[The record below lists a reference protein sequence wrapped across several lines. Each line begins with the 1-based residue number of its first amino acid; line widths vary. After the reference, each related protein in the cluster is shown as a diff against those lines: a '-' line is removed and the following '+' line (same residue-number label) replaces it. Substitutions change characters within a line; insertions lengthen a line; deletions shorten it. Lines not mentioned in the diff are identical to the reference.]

1 MAAVMSLFRQ
11 RVPTNCNSLV
21 KYLVSTSATR
31 LYSSSNSSNSTKRT
45 TTSATPP
52 KQELSFVH
60 VNHIHPRD
68 LAQST
73 FFALHRPLLTFG
85 SEQPAMDNVQQQ
97 EEEVYEDDSSNNP
110 NPMSLSNP
118 LSPYLTSS
126 SFHPTQPAISIT
138 STESQMIVNRFFT
151 DIESM
156 VKKDGQT
163 ILNNTTID
171 KSHKQSF
178 ENDELKRRKLKL
190 YLTNIVQ
197 KRRLKMNKHK
207 HKKLRKRLRA
217 LRKRLGK

>member
-11 RVPTNCNSLV
+11 RAPTNCNSLV
-21 KYLVSTSATR
+21 KYLVSTSAIR

-85 SEQPAMDNVQQQ
+85 I
-97 EEEVYEDDSSNNP
+97 YEDESSNNP
-110 NPMSLSNP
+110 NPISLSNP

-151 DIESM
+151 DIESK

-163 ILNNTTID
+163 ILNNITID
-171 KSHKQSF
+171 ESHKQSF